1 MRYLQA
7 PMGLSLVGIALVNI
21 SKSDFVYSDEHDDCN
36 IMFNDQIVL
45 WMGVGITCLSSFG
58 LMSTCWPGPRGGT
71 IPHHS
76 YRHCRIWC
84 CCRKK
89 RRIDPRF
96 FEINMEPLPTEEGV
110 ELPTM
115 RDCTHICDDEESTE
129 VNDDKHNQQ
138 PSTSTS
144 RLRGTSRL
152 LKLAGSESRYL
163 WAGIA
168 VLLVRLPFSLSI
180 PHFVSTTIE
189 NLLKEDFAGAKR
201 EVLLLF
207 LLGTVDSILDYWCVF
222 LFGKAKENIVRTL
235 RLDTFSSMLR
245 QDQAFFDKTN
255 SGELISRL
263 TSDCGE
269 MAGDLT
275 WFFRFSVEAIVR
287 IFG

>member
-1 MRYLQA
+1 
-7 PMGLSLVGIALVNI
+7 VGISLVNI
-21 SKSDFVYSDEHDDCN
+21 SKLDHVYTNEHDDCN

-45 WMGVGITCLSSFG
+45 WMGIGITCLSSFG
-58 LMSTCWPGPRGGT
+58 LMSTCWPEVDENGQNGQNGQ

-76 YRHCRIWC
+76 YRHTRIWC
-84 CCRKK
+84 YCRKK

-96 FEINMEPLPTEEGV
+96 FEINMEPLPTEEDV
-110 ELPTM
+110 ELRSM
-115 RDCTHICDDEESTE
+115 RDCTDICEDEESTE
-129 VNDDKHNQQ
+129 ADDHKPNQQ

-163 WAGIA
+163 WAGIV

-180 PHFVSTTIE
+180 PHFVSTNIT
-189 NLLKEDFAGAKR
+189 NLMNKDFDGAKL
-201 EVLLLF
+201 EILLLF
-207 LLGTVDSILDYWCVF
+207 LLGTVDSILDFWCVF

-235 RLDTFSSMLR
+235 RVDTFASMLR

-275 WFFRFSVEAIVR
+275 WFFRFSVEAVVR
-287 IFG
+287 ILG